1 MNAAQATARGS
12 WWAGVQRDDHT
23 STLCVTIVGSLAV
36 VHTHAYHIAA
46 VAVVTAAGAPRV
58 VSRVDDPDP
67 KRKSY
72 SKRRKATSA

>member
-1 MNAAQATARGS
+1 MNAAWTARNIQC
-12 WWAGVQRDDHT
+12 AGIRYDDT
-23 STLCVTIVGSLAV
+23 TPELYVTTVGSLAV
-36 VHTHAYHIAA
+36 VHTREYRIAA